1 MAETVKTDVVV
12 IGAGIAGAS
21 AAFHLADAGIKAV
34 LVEREHPASGP
45 TGTSSAVCHYFYA
58 VPELSRLARRGIQIL
73 KDIPRSCGGPDVFHA
88 NGVLWAAGE
97 NNADEF
103 RRTIARIRDEEGG
116 GIDVV
121 TPAEIARMAPGF
133 DLDRI
138 VLAAWEPEQ
147 GYADPYDA
155 TNALT
160 KGARSRGARYLGN
173 RTVTSFEVGGGR
185 FKGVGLSDGTR
196 IAADR
201 AVVTAGP
208 WTRSLLAT
216 LGVEVPLHIER
227 HAMAV
232 LNAPGVA
239 RDVLPFSWV
248 DDIMSHYAR
257 PEGANTILVGT
268 WAGGGTGVRNPD
280 AAEKPKRV
288 EVVGAYDAAVSTDEA
303 VWIVEQ
309 MSPRVPAVAELG
321 IRPGYACMYD
331 MSPDDLP
338 IIDRVPGIE
347 GIAFAAGSSGHGF
360 KLGPAVGEEVARLA
374 TGGASP
380 LIAPLS
386 LARFG

>member
-1 MAETVKTDVVV
+1 MAETVGCDVVV
-12 IGAGIAGAS
+12 IGAGIAGSS
-21 AAFHLADAGIKAV
+21 AAFHLASQGVKTV

-45 TGTSSAVCHYFYA
+45 TGKSSAVCHYFYT

-73 KDIPRSCGGPDVFHA
+73 KDIPRSCGGPVVFHS

-103 RRTIARIRDEEGG
+103 ARAIARIRDEEGG
-116 GIDVV
+116 GIAALAPVD
-121 TPAEIARMAPGF
+121 IARMAPGF
-133 DLDRI
+133 DLAGI
-138 VLAAWEPEQ
+138 VLAAWEDEQ

-155 TNALT
+155 ANALT
-160 KGARSRGARYLGN
+160 KGARDRGAVYLGN
-173 RTVTSFEVGGGR
+173 RTVTRFAIAGGR
-185 FKGVGLSDGTR
+185 FTGVELSDGTKV
-196 IAADR
+196 AADR
-201 AVVTAGP
+201 AVVAAGP
-208 WTRSLLAT
+208 WTKSLLRP
-216 LGVEVPLHIER
+216 LGIDLPLHVER

-239 RDVLPFSWV
+239 TTVLPFSWV
-248 DDIMSHYAR
+248 DDIRSHYAR
-257 PEGANTILVGT
+257 PEGANTILIGT
-268 WAGGGTGVRNPD
+268 WAGGGTGIRNPD

-288 EVVGAYDAAVSTDEA
+288 AVVGDYDAGVSTAES

-309 MSPRVPAVAELG
+309 MAPRVPAVADLG

-338 IIDRVPGIE
+338 IIDRVPGVE

-374 TGGASP
+374 TTGPSA
-380 LIAPLS
+380 LIAPFS
-386 LARFG
+386 LARFA